1 MHVVPASIALELKC
15 ERGEEALG
23 HGVVPAVAFAAHAA
37 RDAVAVETR
46 EGVTVTSD
54 NPDLGEVEG
63 RTNVSGERLVA
74 LGPL

>member
-1 MHVVPASIALELKC
+1 
-15 ERGEEALG
+15 
-23 HGVVPAVAFAAHAA
+23 
-37 RDAVAVETR
+37 
-46 EGVTVTSD
+46 VTVTSD